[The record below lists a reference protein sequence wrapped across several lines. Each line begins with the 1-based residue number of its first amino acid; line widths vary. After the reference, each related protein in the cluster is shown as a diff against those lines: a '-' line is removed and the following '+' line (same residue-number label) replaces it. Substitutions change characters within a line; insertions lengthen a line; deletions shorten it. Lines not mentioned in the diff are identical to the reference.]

1 MKYVMVKD
9 RFYIAREEVRELE
22 RLLQEARWR
31 QRRLLKG
38 ENQQGWFDW
47 IWELLGY

>member
-47 IWELLGY
+47 IWEWFGY